1 MFSESKWFNFGGSGF
16 SSDLI
21 GNSVWLD
28 GSADTLAKT
37 FSSGS
42 AQTKVVI
49 STWVQRNSFGSVQ
62 DIFSA
67 TGGTG
72 GATRNNRFSFQADDT
87 IDIQVETTALA
98 TIIYS
103 TTRVFRDI
111 GWYSVLVSI
120 DQGQSASDQT
130 RLYINGEQVDITAT
144 TGAGTFTAAMS
155 SFGNAALH
163 NVGSNGGAGTFLN
176 GYQTQTTML
185 VGQSIQ
191 ASDVAVGDFLDSFT
205 YGDSG
210 SQFGPKDNIA
220 ALASSAGGNSFC
232 LEFGDASDLGNDSS
246 SNNRDFTATSMAAA
260 NQSSNTPSL
269 TFPLLN
275 PLSAAFSTTLSN
287 GNTTFSGT
295 TGNGDDVNPGIIIPK
310 TGKWVWQV
318 TNTTD
323 ADLIYGV
330 RNFSDMKAG
339 DYSYT
344 NLYGFYSHTGDLVQ
358 GASPSGSYLDA
369 ASGGDVYQIYYNAET
384 RKMWVSDNGTIPNSG
399 NPDGG
404 SNEMFTIPDSGFDLC
419 PTALVGGTSPNSTF
433 DFGLNGVSL
442 HANGGTFLPLT
453 SANLPTP
460 DAQGVDHFQ
469 AKLYTGSNASQN
481 VTGFDFNP
489 AFLWIKNR
497 NVSGESHHLMDTVRG
512 DNKFIHSNS
521 SAIER
526 TGSLNNGSNAL
537 AFITDGFSITNASG
551 SADELNLDTRTYVS
565 WAWLGSNST
574 STNTNGSLNTT
585 VTAANAGHFSIVG
598 WTMSDPAGAKT
609 LGHGL
614 SAAPELIIVKNR
626 TDAGTNWP
634 VYSEAV
640 GNTKYMYLST
650 TAAAATFNMWQNTS
664 PTSTVFY
671 VSSNNEASGSAND
684 EMIAY
689 CFRSVPGVCKVGTYT
704 GNGSADGPY
713 IDLGFKPAFFMAK
726 QSSAVENWVML
737 DNQRPNYNP
746 TGGYLFAN
754 LNNAEGGLGSE
765 YVDFLSSGVKLRT
778 TGASVN
784 GSATFIY
791 LAMADIAGGGTL
803 PPVYGN

>member
-1 MFSESKWFNFGGSGF
+1 MIGSK
-16 SSDLI
+16 
-21 GNSVWLD
+21 
-28 GSADTLAKT
+28 
-37 FSSGS
+37 
-42 AQTKVVI
+42 
-49 STWVQRNSFGSVQ
+49 
-62 DIFSA
+62 
-67 TGGTG
+67 
-72 GATRNNRFSFQADDT
+72 
-87 IDIQVETTALA
+87 
-98 TIIYS
+98 
-103 TTRVFRDI
+103 
-111 GWYSVLVSI
+111 
-120 DQGQSASDQT
+120 
-130 RLYINGEQVDITAT
+130 
-144 TGAGTFTAAMS
+144 
-155 SFGNAALH
+155 
-163 NVGSNGGAGTFLN
+163 
-176 GYQTQTTML
+176 
-185 VGQSIQ
+185 SIQ
-191 ASDVAVGDFLDSFT
+191 QSDFAITDFLDTFT
-205 YGDSG
+205 FGENG
-210 SQFGPKDNIA
+210 SQFIPKENSVLLGQDISDNSETNVARSMTGLKSDDLDRGA
-220 ALASSAGGNSFC
+220 ASLLTDGTQFGSWYGGSNLVYQNSNTATKAWWGVDFGADGVAITKAILYGNQSSDGSTAGFTSTSISDVTFTLFGSDSAQATNNNDLSGLTTVGSVVVSNTQTKGVTATISASSNTTKFRYYYVQMNTTESTRRLVGEIELFTVGNSF
-232 LEFGDASDLGNDSS
+232 S
-246 SNNRDFTATSMAAA
+246 TTSMSAA
-260 NQSSNTPSL
+260 NQSTNTPSL

-287 GNTTFSGT
+287 GNTTFSGS

-323 ADLIYGV
+323 ADLIYGM

-344 NLYGFYSHTGDLVQ
+344 NLYGFYSHTGNLVQ

-369 ASGGDVYQIYYNAET
+369 ASGNDVYQFYYDADT